1 MKKWFACILCLWMTA
16 GILLLNFHM
25 QVSADFSSATKPT
38 STNGGLH
45 LQQYAFSVQDDAL
58 FTGSGYFHHSFEGQE
73 NQQLK
78 RNVLSDNYLRIVYA
92 KLLNHNGFL
101 SQQFTLSRK
110 ASLLHSEGYYL
121 YHLRKL
127 RI

>member
-25 QVSADFSSATKPT
+25 QVSADFSSETKPT

-58 FTGSGYFHHSFEGQE
+58 FTGSGYFHYSFEGQD

-78 RNVLSDNYLRIVYA
+78 RNALSDNYLRIVYA

-101 SQQFTLSRK
+101 SQQFTLSHK